1 MKRWGGWGGGG
12 AEQVSGASRASV
24 VSLIAMCSF
33 PQDLGDIWWHYAEL
47 DILADPISRS
57 ALWPAAEAYARTY
70 VAFLQA
76 EKGRK
81 EGTFTVKYYWLIKKE
96 DLRLLI
102 ILICLF
108 NIHASVGLD
117 KKYPFYRPRRP
128 VFKPIQFSNLPIVGH
143 LPRNETHHTGYYFQ
157 LISFFIQPNY
167 NVHQCYLCSF
177 TLLPNYKINLK
188 VLTVQS
194 NTEKHVKKNH
204 ILVHHSVQYNV
215 YLIES
220 QYSVQYV

>member
-1 MKRWGGWGGGG
+1 M
-12 AEQVSGASRASV
+12 QV
-24 VSLIAMCSF
+24 
-33 PQDLGDIWWHYAEL
+33 
-47 DILADPISRS
+47 LA
-57 ALWPAAEAYARTY
+57 W
-70 VAFLQA
+70 
-76 EKGRK
+76 
-81 EGTFTVKYYWLIKKE
+81 IKNT
-96 DLRLLI
+96 L
-102 ILICLF
+102 
-108 NIHASVGLD
+108 
-117 KKYPFYRPRRP
+117 FYRPRRP